1 MEDKS
6 LQRYTSTQ
14 FGSKIEA
21 LMAKLL
27 GTMQTSPQQ
36 QSNGQSELNTTL
48 EAMGKSLTFLKEVV
62 SASYLNAA
70 SDSTD
75 KMSESEISQEGDD
88 LSDNITQTLAAKTS
102 VKTRQTKM
110 KYLIGCIYRA
120 PHESLEVFDYLNN
133 VMKHATNNSLEVIVI
148 GDLNCDI
155 NSTSRQTERLLECT
169 MANKLEQLIREPTHV
184 TSTTCTLTDVL
195 IISMVV

>member
-1 MEDKS
+1 
-6 LQRYTSTQ
+6 
-14 FGSKIEA
+14 
-21 LMAKLL
+21 MAKLL

-88 LSDNITQTLAAKTS
+88 LSDNIIQILAAKTS

-110 KYLIGCIYRA
+110 KYLIG
-120 PHESLEVFDYLNN
+120 
-133 VMKHATNNSLEVIVI
+133 
-148 GDLNCDI
+148 
-155 NSTSRQTERLLECT
+155 STR
-169 MANKLEQLIREPTHV
+169 IP
-184 TSTTCTLTDVL
+184 
-195 IISMVV
+195 

>member
-1 MEDKS
+1 M
-6 LQRYTSTQ
+6 
-14 FGSKIEA
+14 
-21 LMAKLL
+21 
-27 GTMQTSPQQ
+27 
-36 QSNGQSELNTTL
+36 
-48 EAMGKSLTFLKEVV
+48 

-88 LSDNITQTLAAKTS
+88 LSDNITQILAAKTS

-120 PHESLEVFDYLNN
+120 PEESLEVFDYLND

-148 GDLNCDI
+148 SVSTVTLIAPQGRQRGCWNAPWPINLN
-155 NSTSRQTERLLECT
+155 N
-169 MANKLEQLIREPTHV
+169 
-184 TSTTCTLTDVL
+184 
-195 IISMVV
+195 